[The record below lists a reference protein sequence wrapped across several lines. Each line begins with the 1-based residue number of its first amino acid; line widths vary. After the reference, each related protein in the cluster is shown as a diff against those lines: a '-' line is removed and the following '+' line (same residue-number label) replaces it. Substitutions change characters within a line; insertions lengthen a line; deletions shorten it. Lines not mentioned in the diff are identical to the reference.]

1 MESKIIASQFND
13 VYSSFAFLGCVKCSM
28 KVLKVIKFIY
38 IIDCIGLVFE
48 ILKGFVFN
56 ILVLDR
62 PQDLAWAG
70 IAVILLVVNLIY

>member
-1 MESKIIASQFND
+1 MESKIIASQFNN
-13 VYSSFAFLGCVKCSM
+13 VYTNLVFLGCVKCSM

-38 IIDCIGLVFE
+38 IIDLIGLIFE

-70 IAVILLVVNLIY
+70 IAVILLVINIIY